1 MSYTPLINSTQ
12 IYQEFVSS
20 PSVTPSALTVS
31 FISLIR
37 QLNQSLLFKNLNYK
51 VVSYTPAGVAG
62 AFDMSALDMRG
73 AKAAAKPGSTYAA
86 QAGSTYM
93 NIIFGASGSTSNQQL
108 LLISLNEGQ
117 GIPGTVNYIPEQAL
131 TFTVPT
137 SYTISGTTYQGI
149 PLAGL
154 AITGAIYSLGALTPT
169 ISNITA
175 TGFPNI
181 VQEAVMLNGSQIL
194 NATSA
199 LMFNPYGFNTNILWN
214 IQDTLSSYVN
224 DSVSTLGIPKSIIV
238 GFLI

>member
-62 AFDMSALDMRG
+62 AFDM
-73 AKAAAKPGSTYAA
+73 AAAMAAAMAAGTYRSTNIDAHAA
-86 QAGSTYM
+86 SA
-93 NIIFGASGSTSNQQL
+93 STSNQQL

-137 SYTISGTTYQGI
+137 NYTISGTTYQGI
-149 PLAGL
+149 PLAGV

>member
-20 PSVTPSALTVS
+20 PSVTPSALTQS

-37 QLNQSLLFKNLNYK
+37 QWNQSLLFKNLNYK
-51 VVSYTPAGVAG
+51 VVSYTLADATNTLVGGP
-62 AFDMSALDMRG
+62 F
-73 AKAAAKPGSTYAA
+73 KPGPGATANTAST
-86 QAGSTYM
+86 
-93 NIIFGASGSTSNQQL
+93 STSNQQL
-108 LLISLNEGQ
+108 LLISLNEAQ

-137 SYTISGTTYQGI
+137 NYTISGTTYQGI
-149 PLAGL
+149 PLAGV
-154 AITGAIYSLGALTPT
+154 AITGPVYYLGALTPT

-214 IQDTLSSYVN
+214 IQDTLSTYVN